1 MRKGTR
7 GKINRKTARFGK
19 LRAKGRDD
27 WKKGM
32 VKEKERREKKSLKNG
47 QTQRE
52 SKIIK
57 KRRDLV
63 QKEYKKQRNRPQK
76 SPPQPPSPPLE
87 PENT

>member
-57 KRRDLV
+57 KGEICTKRIKSRETDP
-63 QKEYKKQRNRPQK
+63 RN
-76 SPPQPPSPPLE
+76 PLLSL
-87 PENT
+87 PLLR